1 MRLASSIK
9 RCTTVVLTCLLFVF
23 QLGCGGGSVAGKVS
37 PGPLKERE
45 AIAAVLPQGVSFDS
59 PVIPDVLYGKSSKT
73 VEDAL
78 ANLQAYVR
86 GQTIHDGGL
95 GREIRFEHSGKGSKE
110 GKSQKKQQK
119 SKVPYTVI
127 MLAN

>member
-1 MRLASSIK
+1 M
-9 RCTTVVLTCLLFVF
+9 
-23 QLGCGGGSVAGKVS
+23 AGKVG
-37 PGPLKERE
+37 PGPLKERA

-59 PVIPDVLYGKSSKT
+59 PVIPDVLYGESSQT

-78 ANLQAYVR
+78 ATLRAYVR

-95 GREIRFEHSGKGSKE
+95 EREIRFERGGKGSRE
-110 GKSQKKQQK
+110 DESQKRQQK
-119 SKVPYTVI
+119 SKVPHTVI

>member
-1 MRLASSIK
+1 MRNRI
-9 RCTTVVLTCLLFVF
+9 
-23 QLGCGGGSVAGKVS
+23 QPGCGGGSVVGKVS

-59 PVIPDVLYGKSSKT
+59 PVIPDVLYGESSNRTQRQGVK
-73 VEDAL
+73 
-78 ANLQAYVR
+78 
-86 GQTIHDGGL
+86 
-95 GREIRFEHSGKGSKE
+95 K
-110 GKSQKKQQK
+110 GKSQKQK